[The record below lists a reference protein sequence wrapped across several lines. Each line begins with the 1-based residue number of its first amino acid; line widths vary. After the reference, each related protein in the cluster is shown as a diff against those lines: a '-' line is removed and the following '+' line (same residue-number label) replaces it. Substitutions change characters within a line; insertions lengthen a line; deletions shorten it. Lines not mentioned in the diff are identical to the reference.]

1 MKKLVLSILI
11 IGISQAGFAKG
22 GIDSPQ
28 EAAFKNSQAGFVSES
43 LEHSLEQFV
52 RANPELKDSVQDASV
67 VSETPEDS
75 VVTISLSDGN
85 AVTFTCAAFDD
96 WSNSGTV
103 LKKEVVCR
111 RQ

>member
-1 MKKLVLSILI
+1 MKKLILAI
-11 IGISQAGFAKG
+11 ALMGISQLGFAKG
-22 GIDSPQ
+22 GIDSPA
-28 EAAFKNSQAGFVSES
+28 EAAFKNSQAGFVAES

-52 RANPELKDSVQDASV
+52 RANPASILLLWRYFR
-67 VSETPEDS
+67 TPEDA
-75 VVTISLSDGN
+75 VVTISLADGN